1 MPEIQ
6 TVREHILSVTGTHH
20 GVALGTGSFSPQDQ
34 PIGANYLMVQSHT
47 QNTYFTLDGST
58 PSATNGFVLLT
69 TMAPILIGM
78 GTSVFP
84 KFLRVASG
92 AVLQYQWLE

>member
-1 MPEIQ
+1 MEIQ
-6 TVREHILSVTGTHH
+6 TVREHITSVTGAHH
-20 GVALGTGSFSPQDQ
+20 GIALGTGVYSPQDQ
-34 PIGANYLMVQSHT
+34 PNDSNYLMVQSHT
-47 QNTYFTLDGST
+47 QNTYFTLDGTT

-69 TMAPILIGM
+69 TMAPIKIDM